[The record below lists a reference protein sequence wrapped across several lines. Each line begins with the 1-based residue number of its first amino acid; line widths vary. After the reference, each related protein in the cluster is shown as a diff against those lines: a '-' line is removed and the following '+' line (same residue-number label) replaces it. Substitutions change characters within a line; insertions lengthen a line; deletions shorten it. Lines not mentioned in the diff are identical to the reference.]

1 MTWTWESLTT
11 ADKGTLKRVFE
22 ESATPDIE
30 GLLHGTYDGL
40 NIGLLTRLTG
50 RRFKKLFYLREGE
63 PFGHN
68 IQEKRGRPVELG
80 WYRVRPDGQ
89 VVQIDYDVEQNRG
102 FYVVLRAL
110 RDRIVLPNPGD
121 HELVLGEARYL
132 GLRVAYFVLR
142 RESTSSL

>member
-22 ESATPDIE
+22 EGATPDIQQ
-30 GLLHGTYDGL
+30 LLDGTYDGL
-40 NIGLLTRLTG
+40 NIGLLPRLTG
-50 RRFKKLFYLREGE
+50 RRFKKLFYLRDGE

-80 WYRVRPDGQ
+80 WYRVRADGR
-89 VVQIDYDVEQNRG
+89 VARIDYDVKQNRG
-102 FYVVLRAL
+102 FYVLLRAL
-110 RDRIVLPNPGD
+110 QDRIVLPNPGD

-132 GLRVAYFVLR
+132 GLRVAYFVLK

>member
-1 MTWTWESLTT
+1 MSWTWESLTS
-11 ADKGTLKRVFE
+11 ADKGTLTRVFDE
-22 ESATPDIE
+22 GATPDIE
-30 GLLHGTYDGL
+30 GLLGGTYDGL

-50 RRFKKLFYLREGE
+50 RRFKKLFYLRDGE

-80 WYRVRPDGQ
+80 WYRVRPDGRAAR
-89 VVQIDYDVEQNRG
+89 IDYNVEQNRG

-110 RDRIVLPNPGD
+110 QDRIVLPNPGD

-142 RESTSSL
+142 RDSGQP